1 MLTET
6 ERRIETQHPAGPS
19 HPIIRTAPSRQA
31 KRKVKSSV
39 EQKGRERIGA
49 EVAKD
54 LRPRTI
60 EDPTEWSQ
68 SSATET
74 LVSQGKMELLLVV
87 R

>member
-1 MLTET
+1 MTNET
-6 ERRIETQHPAGPS
+6 LATQHAAVS
-19 HPIIRTAPSRQA
+19 THPIIRTAPSRQA

-39 EQKGRERIGA
+39 EQKDQERIGG

-54 LRPRTI
+54 SRQRNVV
-60 EDPTEWSQ
+60 EQADWSQ
-68 SSATET
+68 SSAAET